1 MKEKLLKEFEEW
13 LNSKVKKNTANSYKS
28 EIRRLDSESADLG
41 LPGISKWHAHGYDRV
56 IRHLKQNKAWY
67 DGNKKRHHSS
77 SAAVRQF
84 FQFLANERLEKKTD
98 YLEPYLLD
106 TFLSRVSIN
115 EILVALKT
123 KKNIILQG
131 PPGTGKTFIAKR
143 LSYAQMNEA
152 AEDRVEVVQFHQ
164 SYGYEDFIQG
174 FRPKESGGFQ
184 RKDGV
189 FFRFCDK
196 ARSDSSHDYFF
207 LIDEINRGNLSKIFG
222 ELMMLIEADKRGTKY
237 QLQLTYSNQGEH
249 FFIPENV
256 HIIGTMNTADR
267 SLAMVDYALRRRF
280 AFFHM
285 SPQFN
290 VKFESYLRV
299 ECGISASMI
308 KRIVAKVTALN
319 KIISNDKNL
328 GDGFEI
334 GHSYF
339 CTDVPEGRD
348 EVLWYNHIVD
358 HEIGPQ
364 LKEYWFDEKKRAL
377 DQIELLKA

>member
-13 LNSKVKKNTANSYKS
+13 LHSEVKKSTANSYKS
-28 EIRRLDSESADLG
+28 EIRRLDSESKVLG
-41 LPGISKWHAHGYDRV
+41 LPEISKWHALGYDHV
-56 IRHLKQNKAWY
+56 IRHLKQNQAWY

-84 FQFLANERLEKKTD
+84 FQFLPNTRSAEKTD
-98 YLEPYLLD
+98 YSESYLLD
-106 TFLSRVSIN
+106 TFLSRVSIK
-115 EILVALKT
+115 EILLALKT

-143 LSYAQMNEA
+143 LSYARMKEA

-164 SYGYEDFIQG
+164 SYSYEDFIQG
-174 FRPKESGGFQ
+174 FRPKESGGFE

-189 FFRFCDK
+189 FFRFCEK
-196 ARSDSSHDYFF
+196 ARRDSRHDYFF

-222 ELMMLIEADKRGTKY
+222 ELMMLIEADKRGAKH

-280 AFFHM
+280 AFFYM
-285 SPQFN
+285 PPQFN
-290 VKFESYLRV
+290 AKFEDYLQAEHR
-299 ECGISASMI
+299 ISASMI

-319 KIISNDKNL
+319 KIISDDNNL

-339 CTDVPEGRD
+339 CTDVPKGGD

-364 LKEYWFDEKKRAL
+364 LQEYWFDDKKRAL